1 VIFDW
6 VRETNAALAIGS
18 LSPSAAAARLQ
29 SWLRVDGVMGLGER
43 PPEKIPA
50 AAMALLEK
58 RNAAKGAR
66 DFALADTV
74 RNELKALG
82 WTVEDSKTGSK
93 LKRL

>member
-1 VIFDW
+1 MQQHV
-6 VRETNAALAIGS
+6 
-18 LSPSAAAARLQ
+18 
-29 SWLRVDGVMGLGER
+29 
-43 PPEKIPA
+43 
-50 AAMALLEK
+50 AMALLEK